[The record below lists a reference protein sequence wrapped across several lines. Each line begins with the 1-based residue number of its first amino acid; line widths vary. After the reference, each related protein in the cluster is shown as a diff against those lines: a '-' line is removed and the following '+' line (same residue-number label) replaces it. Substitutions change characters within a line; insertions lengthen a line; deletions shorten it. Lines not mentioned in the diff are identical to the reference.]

1 MTDMVLMMPTAPWVR
16 MVVIGGTVL
25 AGLMV
30 AEWVWKKWKGVR
42 PGPEQVPELRS
53 VNYHFTRK
61 CNYACNFCFH
71 VDKHKEVAN
80 DVAPLDQAK
89 QVVAELYRHGMRKIN
104 FSGGEPFLR
113 PKWLGAMVEFCKS
126 LDPKL
131 AVSIVSNGSKIKAQ
145 WMERYGQFIDILA
158 VSCDSFDDDIN
169 TVIGRR
175 PRNKQ
180 RSNQTQ
186 VLSRVVEMCRAVGV
200 DVKINTVVTA
210 NNWEEDACDAIRELQ
225 PKRWKVFQALPIEG
239 ENSGAGAVRD
249 VSSLLI
255 SSQQWDAYVD
265 RHSVLGDV
273 FVPESNDDMRNSYVI
288 VDQSLCFL
296 NNTGG
301 AKVPSR
307 PIPEVGVLAAFASA
321 GFDAQAYDRRGGDYD
336 WLATSSQQT
345 CSTTSSFDI
354 EDLVPDN
361 N

>member
-1 MTDMVLMMPTAPWVR
+1 MVGL
-16 MVVIGGTVL
+16 VL
-25 AGLMV
+25 LGLRV
-30 AEWVWKKWKGVR
+30 AERGWKNYKWVGQ
-42 PGPEQVPELRS
+42 PTQVPELRS

-89 QVVAELYRHGMRKIN
+89 QVVAELYLHGMRKIN

-145 WMERYGQFIDILA
+145 WMERYGQFVDILA

-180 RSNQTQ
+180 RSDQTQ

-200 DVKINTVVTA
+200 DVRTHTV
-210 NNWEEDACDAIRELQ
+210 EG
-225 PKRWKVFQALPIEG
+225 LPGAPHRGG
-239 ENSGAGAVRD
+239 EQR
-249 VSSLLI
+249 
-255 SSQQWDAYVD
+255 
-265 RHSVLGDV
+265 R
-273 FVPESNDDMRNSYVI
+273 RRR
-288 VDQSLCFL
+288 
-296 NNTGG
+296 
-301 AKVPSR
+301 SR
-307 PIPEVGVLAAFASA
+307 P
-321 GFDAQAYDRRGGDYD
+321 
-336 WLATSSQQT
+336 
-345 CSTTSSFDI
+345 C
-354 EDLVPDN
+354 
-361 N
+361 